1 MFTRNYWMY
10 QAADFVGK
18 TGELSGTAVKP
29 QYITVSGSVADKTV
43 YSGYQYK
50 VCDPSYLRKAM
61 GYPTFKVDVSQNIT
75 ETGNYNEPSEKF
87 GYGLFFGSGNTPAT
101 VDDYKLAGDTIMGCT
116 CSYANKSTYN
126 SDGSTSALIY
136 DYTITNNNDA
146 EIIIGEIGIF
156 FETRW
161 KHSNAGNGWYFNMI
175 ERTALET
182 PITIPAGGV
191 GQVTY
196 TIRMDYP
203 VT

>member
-1 MFTRNYWMY
+1 MY
-10 QAADFVGK
+10 QAAGFVGK
-18 TGELSGTAVKP
+18 TDELSGSSVKP

-43 YSGYQYK
+43 YSGYQYYGST
-50 VCDPSYLRKAM
+50 PNNLLSAIKAPKF
-61 GYPTFKVDVSQNIT
+61 GVDVSQNIT
-75 ETGNYNEPSEKF
+75 ETGNYNNPNSKL
-87 GYGLFFGSGNTPAT
+87 GSGVVFGSGNTPAT
-101 VDDYKLAGDTIMGCT
+101 VNDYKLAGDTIMGCT

-146 EIIIGEIGIF
+146 EITIGEIGIF
-156 FETRW
+156 FETYW
-161 KHSNAGNGWYFNMI
+161 KHSNTDNRHYFNMI